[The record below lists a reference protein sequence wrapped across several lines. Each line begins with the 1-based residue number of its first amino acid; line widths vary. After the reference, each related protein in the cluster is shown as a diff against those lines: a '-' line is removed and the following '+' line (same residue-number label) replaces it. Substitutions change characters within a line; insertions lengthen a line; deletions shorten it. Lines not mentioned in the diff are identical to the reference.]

1 MVAFWGAFLD
11 SPGPCLN
18 CYNFLAIWS
27 WAMSKDST
35 ESYGSG
41 DSDSFRFV
49 CDRCAAG
56 GDIFDL
62 VKKLV
67 FPPCFF
73 ALSVHTQY
81 VQKLSEM
88 MTILRFFQK
97 I

>member
-1 MVAFWGAFLD
+1 MT
-11 SPGPCLN
+11 
-18 CYNFLAIWS
+18 
-27 WAMSKDST
+27 KDST

-41 DSDSFRFV
+41 ESYSFRFV

-62 VKKLV
+62 VKKLG
-67 FPPCFF
+67 FF
-73 ALSVHTQY
+73 SDFLALFVHTQY

-97 I
+97 N